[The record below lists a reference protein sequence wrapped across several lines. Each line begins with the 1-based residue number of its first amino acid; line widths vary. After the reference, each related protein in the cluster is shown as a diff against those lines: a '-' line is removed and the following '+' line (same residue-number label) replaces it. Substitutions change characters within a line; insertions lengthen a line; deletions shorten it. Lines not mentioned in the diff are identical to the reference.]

1 MSSLPF
7 DLRDAARGLRRDRPY
22 ALTVIGTLALTIG
35 AATAVFSIVNGALL
49 KPLAYRESHQLVS
62 VREVWRQRSERT
74 PTFEV
79 NEQHFEYWRHHTRTF
94 ESLAQYIVLP
104 ANLTGVGDATQIN
117 VGRVSGTLFDVL
129 GVQAALGRT
138 LTAADEPSNQPEV
151 AVITDATWRQ
161 RFGSDPR
168 VVGRAL
174 VLDGKPR
181 AIVGVLPP
189 DFRLPTERLASAGDA
204 FVPIHMDAERVGWW
218 GDHNNEAVGRLRA
231 GETLEQARAELDVL
245 QRQVSDIATSEAHEP
260 VALASAVT
268 PLAEALVGNARR
280 GLLLLLG
287 AIGAVLLIACSNLAN
302 LSLTRAVG
310 RLRDAGIRSALGAS
324 RSRLVARAAIE
335 QLLLA
340 AIGGALGV
348 AVAWA
353 ALRVFVRTA
362 PIDLPRVNEIT
373 IDVSVVAFAA
383 GISLLCGAVVAVLPA
398 WRTAHRNLEQ
408 TLRAGALTTTSDR
421 GGLRTRA
428 TLLALQVAL
437 SLTLLVVT
445 SLLGA
450 SFARLMQLDRG
461 FASERVLLVP
471 VSLSQ
476 SRYPTEPALIAV
488 YDRLVAAVRMS
499 PGVAAVSPISAPPLS
514 GSGQVNTVVPEGGAR
529 PRSEY
534 PSANFRFVGPEFF
547 RTMGIAVLSGR
558 PFTDA
563 ERPPRHAMPALVS
576 DRTAA
581 RLWPEQ
587 DALGKRFSRGLPGE
601 DGFEVVGV
609 VADAKITSLERTPP
623 LIVYLPYWW
632 RARSAT
638 SLLVKTAGDPALVM
652 PLLRRAVRE
661 IDPEIAIGNARAL
674 DALVD
679 TSVAARRYQMQLF
692 AAFGIVALFIA
703 TLGVYAVTSYGVTQ
717 RRREMNIRIALGAR
731 PRQVVAMAMR
741 QGVASLAAGI
751 VAGTCAALAI
761 GGLVASLLFD
771 VRPRDPVV
779 LSAAVGII
787 ASTGM
792 LACLVAARRGLVIDP
807 VSALREE

>member
-1 MSSLPF
+1 MPVDF
-7 DLRDAARGLRRDRPY
+7 RDAVRALRRDRAY
-22 ALTVIGTLALTIG
+22 TLTVIVTLALTIG
-35 AATAVFSIVNGALL
+35 ATTAVFSIVNGVLL
-49 KPLAYRESHQLVS
+49 KPLAYRESHQLVA
-62 VREVWRQRSERT
+62 VKEIWRQRSERT
-74 PTFEV
+74 SAFEV

-117 VGRVSGTLFDVL
+117 VGRVSGSLFDVL

-138 LTAADEPSNQPEV
+138 LTPADEPSDRPEV

-161 RFGSDPR
+161 RFGADPGII
-168 VVGRAL
+168 GRAL
-174 VLDGKPR
+174 VLNGKPR

-189 DFRLPTERLASAGDA
+189 DFRLPTERLASNGDA

-231 GETLEQARAELDVL
+231 GETQEHARAELDVL
-245 QRQVSDIATSEAHEP
+245 QAQVSDMATSEAHEP

-268 PLAEALVGNARR
+268 PLAEALVGKARR

-287 AIGAVLLIACSNLAN
+287 AICAVLLIACSNLAN

-362 PIDLPRVNEIT
+362 PIDLPRVNEAA

-383 GISLLCGAVVAVLPA
+383 GISLICGAVVAILPV

-421 GGLRTRA
+421 GGLRARA
-428 TLLALQVAL
+428 ALLALQVAL

-450 SFARLMQLDRG
+450 SFTRLMRVDRG

-476 SRYPTEPALIAV
+476 SRYATEPALIAV
-488 YDRLVAAVRMS
+488 YDRLIAAVRVS
-499 PGVAAVSPISAPPLS
+499 PGVAAASPISAPPLG

-534 PSANFRFVGPEFF
+534 PSANFRFVGPGFF

-581 RLWPEQ
+581 RLWPGQ

-632 RARSAT
+632 RARSTT

-652 PLLRRAVRE
+652 PSLRRAVRE
-661 IDPEIAIGNARAL
+661 IDPDIAIGNARPL

-679 TSVAARRYQMQLF
+679 ASVAARRYQMQLF
-692 AAFGIVALFIA
+692 VAFGIVALFIA
-703 TLGVYAVTSYGVTQ
+703 TLGVYTVTWYGVTQ
-717 RRREMNIRIALGAR
+717 RRREMNIRVALGAR
-731 PRQVVAMAMR
+731 SRQVIAMAMR
-741 QGVASLAAGI
+741 QGVAAIAAGV
-751 VAGTCAALAI
+751 VAGTGAALAI

-771 VRPRDPVV
+771 VRPRDPLV
-779 LSAAVGII
+779 LSAAVGVI
-787 ASTGM
+787 ASTGIV
-792 LACLVAARRGLVIDP
+792 ACLVAARRGLVIDP
-807 VSALREE
+807 ASALREE